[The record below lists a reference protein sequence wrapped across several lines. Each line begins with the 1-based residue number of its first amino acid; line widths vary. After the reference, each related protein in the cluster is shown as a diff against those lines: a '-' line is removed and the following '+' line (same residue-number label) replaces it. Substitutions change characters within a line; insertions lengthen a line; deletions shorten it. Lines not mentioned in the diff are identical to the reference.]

1 MADEPDLS
9 IDCKGLICPMPVVK
23 TRRAIKQIEI
33 GQILEMV
40 ATDPGSVPDME
51 AWERQTR
58 HELVLSEECDDGS
71 FRFLIRKTH

>member
-1 MADEPDLS
+1 MPDQPDLFL
-9 IDCKGLICPMPVVK
+9 DCKGLICPMPVVK

-58 HELVLSEECDDGS
+58 HELVLSEESEDGS

>member
-1 MADEPDLS
+1 LPDQPDLFL
-9 IDCKGLICPMPVVK
+9 DCKGLICPMPVVK

-58 HELVLSEECDDGS
+58 HELVLSEESEDGS

>member
-1 MADEPDLS
+1 MADEPDLFL
-9 IDCKGLICPMPVVK
+9 DCKGLICPMPVVK
-23 TRRAIKQIEI
+23 TRRAIKQIEV

-58 HELVLSEECDDGS
+58 HELVLSEDRDDGS

>member
-1 MADEPDLS
+1 MPDQPDLFL
-9 IDCKGLICPMPVVK
+9 DCKGLICPMPVVK

-33 GQILEMV
+33 GQILVMV

-58 HELVLSEECDDGS
+58 HELVLSEESEDGS